1 MYRIKKLT
9 NCGNIDF
16 DQNPYEVK
24 YGTQTL
30 VDIKHK
36 KLSKLRDL
44 INVYI
49 DEYGLGSGNF
59 IPPKVY
65 KDKKYIGHFS
75 YNGRFWREK
84 YPYPH
89 LEKEYNLW
97 NYQNIIFV

>member
-49 DEYGLGSGNF
+49 DEY
-59 IPPKVY
+59 
-65 KDKKYIGHFS
+65 
-75 YNGRFWREK
+75 
-84 YPYPH
+84 
-89 LEKEYNLW
+89 NL
-97 NYQNIIFV
+97 